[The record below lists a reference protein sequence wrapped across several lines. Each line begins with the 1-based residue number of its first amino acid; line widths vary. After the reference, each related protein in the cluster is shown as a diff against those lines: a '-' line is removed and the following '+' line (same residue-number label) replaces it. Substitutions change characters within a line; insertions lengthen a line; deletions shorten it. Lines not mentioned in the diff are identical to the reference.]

1 MKREDFEELLTAVA
15 ATLTQ
20 EVKDDPELREP
31 SAFEDRARELL
42 RERAGKQGIEVDQE
56 AHAQVFPDIPVGE
69 FGVEVKVNST
79 DSWRSVANSVFE
91 GTRHQDVKHV
101 YVLFGKMGG
110 RPEVRWGRYEDS
122 VMHVRTSH
130 VPRFEVEIGT
140 DKSLFTKFG
149 LTYDEF
155 RELPDEGKM
164 GLIRQYARGRLKE
177 GEHLWWLEDNPEKE
191 QQRSHE
197 PQIRL
202 YMRLE
207 QEEKRR
213 LRAEAALLCPQIV
226 KPSRSKN
233 KYDEATVYLLSYHGV
248 LCSQA
253 RDLFSAGSVAM
264 RADQTRG
271 GNYILRALLDIEEE
285 MRLAARR
292 MEDALFVEYWKES
305 VPPGKRIKEWL
316 KRADR
321 YAKGWVPSRELFLDK
336 KK

>member
-1 MKREDFEELLTAVA
+1 MTQTEFEGLLTEVA
-15 ATLTQ
+15 ARLTE
-20 EVKDDPELREP
+20 EVRANPDLRKP
-31 SAFEDRARELL
+31 SAFEGRARVLL
-42 RERAGKQGIEVDQE
+42 RELAGEYGVEVDAE

-69 FGVEVKVNST
+69 FGVEVKVNSS
-79 DSWRSVANSVFE
+79 DLWRSVANSVFE
-91 GTRHQDVKHV
+91 GTRHETVKHV

-110 RPEVRWGRYEDS
+110 KPEVRWGRYEDS

-140 DKSLFTKFG
+140 TKPLFAKFG

-155 RELPDEGKM
+155 CALPGEGKM
-164 GLIRQYARGRLKE
+164 RLIRQYARGRLKE
-177 GEHLWWLEDNPEKE
+177 GEHLWWLEDNLEKE
-191 QQRSHE
+191 EQRSHE

-213 LRAEAALLCPQIV
+213 LRAEAALLCPQVV

-264 RADQTRG
+264 RADQRRG
-271 GNYILRALLDIEEE
+271 GNYILRALQDIQEE
-285 MRLAARR
+285 MKSAAKR
-292 MEDALFVEYWKES
+292 MEDALFVEYWGKS

-316 KRADR
+316 TRADG
-321 YAKGWVPSRELFLDK
+321 YAKGWVPSKELFLVK